1 MADIELTIAG
11 IRYSLACADGEEDRL
26 RALGTV
32 VAEQVEAAR
41 AVGPGMSDTRALLFA
56 ALYLADQLDSE
67 RQDAKA
73 SAVESERM
81 AAGLATM
88 TERLE
93 QMTHRLAELGD
104 QFA

>member
-11 IRYSLACADGEEDRL
+11 SRYSLACADGEEDRL
-26 RALGTV
+26 RALGAL

-56 ALYLADQLDSE
+56 ALYLADQLESE
-67 RQDAKA
+67 RQVAKT
-73 SAVESERM
+73 SAIESERM
-81 AAGLATM
+81 AAGLAST
-88 TERLE
+88 TQRLE
-93 QMTHRLAELGD
+93 KMTQRLTELGD